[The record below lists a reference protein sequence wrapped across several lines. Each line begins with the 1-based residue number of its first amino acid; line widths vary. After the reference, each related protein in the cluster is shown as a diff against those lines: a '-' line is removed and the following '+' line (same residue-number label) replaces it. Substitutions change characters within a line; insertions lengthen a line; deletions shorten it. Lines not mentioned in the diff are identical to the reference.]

1 MTRIHKRGL
10 IPRDSGKGCM
20 YSIQSKLRTHL
31 GAEELQKLA
40 QFNPHR
46 ASKYEPLYFDWTRQK
61 YGD

>member
-1 MTRIHKRGL
+1 
-10 IPRDSGKGCM
+10 M
-20 YSIQSKLRTHL
+20 YAIQSKLRTHL

-46 ASKYEPLYFDWTRQK
+46 ASKYEPLYFDWTRLK